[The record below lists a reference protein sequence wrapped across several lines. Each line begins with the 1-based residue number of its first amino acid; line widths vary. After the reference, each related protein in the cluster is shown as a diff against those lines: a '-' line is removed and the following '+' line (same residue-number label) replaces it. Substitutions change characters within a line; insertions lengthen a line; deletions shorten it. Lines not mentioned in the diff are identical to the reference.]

1 VVETVVSALAP
12 IVVTLLLGLVAAWR
26 HDFGPNGASTLNR
39 MVLLYAVPVALFV
52 GTVSTPRADLA
63 RDVAFIIAI
72 SVAIIGL
79 YAVVFLLFRF
89 VFHFSLG
96 ESVLAAL
103 AASAPAVPFMGPAI
117 LGDLFGKGSAVVI
130 AIAGLVINLIVV
142 PITILSLAFGRTA
155 SSPATPH
162 AAIPPAAFRTTVLET
177 VKAPMVWA
185 PVLAFVLVLCGVRIP
200 FLVSHALSLL
210 GQASGG
216 VALFSSGI
224 MLAAYKIKIDRNVL
238 LLVLL
243 KNIVQP
249 ALVLR
254 GLLSLGYGTPVVP
267 EAVLTASIPTMPLVI
282 VLAVQYRVAEA
293 RASAT
298 LFLSMVASIFTM
310 GIFIALTR

>member
-1 VVETVVSALAP
+1 MVETVVSALAP

-39 MVLLYAVPVALFV
+39 MVLLYAVPIALFV

-72 SVAIIGL
+72 CVAIIGL

-117 LGDLFGKGSAVVI
+117 LGDLFGKGSAISI

-142 PITILSLAFGRTA
+142 PITILSLALGRTA
-155 SSPATPH
+155 SSPAASQ
-162 AAIPPAAFRTTVLET
+162 AAAPPADFLKTVLET

-200 FLVSHALSLL
+200 LLVSHALSLL

-216 VALFSSGI
+216 VAVFSSGI

-249 ALVLR
+249 ALVLS

-267 EAVLTASIPTMPLVI
+267 EAVLTAAIPTMPLVI

-310 GIFIALTR
+310 GLFIALTR

>member
-1 VVETVVSALAP
+1 MVETVVSALAP

-26 HDFGPNGASTLNR
+26 HDFGLNGASTLNR
-39 MVLLYAVPVALFV
+39 MVLLYAVPIALFV

-72 SVAIIGL
+72 CVAIIGL

-117 LGDLFGKGSAVVI
+117 LGDLFGKGSAVSI

-142 PITILSLAFGRTA
+142 PITILSLALGRTA
-155 SSPATPH
+155 SSPAASQ
-162 AAIPPAAFRTTVLET
+162 AAPPADFLKTVLET

-200 FLVSHALSLL
+200 MLVSHALSLL

-216 VALFSSGI
+216 VAVFSSGI

-249 ALVLR
+249 ALVLS
-254 GLLSLGYGTPVVP
+254 GLLSLGYGPPVVP
-267 EAVLTASIPTMPLVI
+267 EAVLTAAIPTMPLVI

>member
-1 VVETVVSALAP
+1 M
-12 IVVTLLLGLVAAWR
+12 TLLLGLVAAWR

-39 MVLLYAVPVALFV
+39 MVLLYAVPIALFV

-63 RDVAFIIAI
+63 RDVAFIISI
-72 SVAIIGL
+72 CVAIIGL
-79 YAVVFLLFRF
+79 YTVVFLLFRF

-117 LGDLFGKGSAVVI
+117 LGDLFGKGSAVSI

-142 PITILSLAFGRTA
+142 PITILSLALGRTA
-155 SSPATPH
+155 SSPA
-162 AAIPPAAFRTTVLET
+162 AAPPADFLKTVLET

-185 PVLAFVLVLCGVRIP
+185 PVLAFVLVLCGVRAP
-200 FLVSHALSLL
+200 LLVSHALSLL

-216 VALFSSGI
+216 FALFSSGI

-238 LLVLL
+238 LLALL

-249 ALVLR
+249 ALVLS
-254 GLLSLGYGTPVVP
+254 GLLSLGYGTPIVP
-267 EAVLTASIPTMPLVI
+267 EAVLTAAIPTMPLVI
-282 VLAVQYRVAEA
+282 VLAVQYRVSEA
-293 RASAT
+293 RSSAT
-298 LFLSMVASIFTM
+298 LFLSMIASIFTM
-310 GIFIALTR
+310 GIFIAVTR

>member
-1 VVETVVSALAP
+1 MVETVVSALAP

-39 MVLLYAVPVALFV
+39 MVLLYAVPIALFV

-72 SVAIIGL
+72 CVAIIGL

-117 LGDLFGKGSAVVI
+117 LGDLFGKGSAVSI

-142 PITILSLAFGRTA
+142 PITILGLALGRTA
-155 SSPATPH
+155 SSPAASQ
-162 AAIPPAAFRTTVLET
+162 AAAPPADFLKTVLET

-200 FLVSHALSLL
+200 LLVSHALSLL

-249 ALVLR
+249 ALVLS

-267 EAVLTASIPTMPLVI
+267 EAVLTAAIPTMPLVI

>member
-1 VVETVVSALAP
+1 MIETVVGALAP

-39 MVLLYAVPVALFV
+39 MVLLYAVPIALFV

-72 SVAIIGL
+72 CVAIIGL
-79 YAVVFLLFRF
+79 YAVAFLLFRF
-89 VFHFSLG
+89 IFHFSLG

-117 LGDLFGKGSAVVI
+117 LGDLFGKGSAVSI

-142 PITILSLAFGRTA
+142 PITILGLALGRTA
-155 SSPATPH
+155 SSPTASQAATP
-162 AAIPPAAFRTTVLET
+162 PAEFLKTVLET

-185 PVLAFVLVLCGVRIP
+185 PVLAFVLVLCEVRIP
-200 FLVSHALSLL
+200 SLVSHALSLL

-249 ALVLR
+249 ALVLS

-267 EAVLTASIPTMPLVI
+267 EAVLTAAIPTMPLVI

-310 GIFIALTR
+310 GFFIALTR